1 MHNFEES
8 FVESDE
14 SFATVFVE
22 SGHFFTTE
30 QVFMC
35 FDKLKQWAYNT
46 GLNNGYM
53 IITQRSKTNV
63 AGDKN
68 KLFLRCD
75 RGGVYKGKATV
86 RHVGGTKKINCSFQ
100 LIAKY
105 HKVEDGWKLK
115 VVCGT
120 HNHPPALYME
130 DHEFAKRL
138 NPAQKVLVKD
148 LTNQNVDPQNIIS
161 IIRKQNPRCVSTAK
175 NVYNEQQRQRVSLHG
190 NKSPMQV
197 IFTLLDN
204 AGYLQ
209 EHEVNES
216 THKLERLFIVHE
228 LSFPIWRAFPH
239 VLFVDATY
247 KTNRYGLPFVGFRV
261 FPPGS
266 SFTTIPTYIAILTFM
281 YLFRGHVSM
290 RGSRMAMSGR

>member
-35 FDKLKQWAYNT
+35 FDELKQWAYNT
-46 GLNNGYM
+46 GLNNGYV

-68 KLFLRCD
+68 KVFLRCD

-86 RHVGGTKKINCSFQ
+86 RHVGGTKKINCPFQ

-105 HKVEDGWKLK
+105 HKEEDGWKLK

-120 HNHPPALYME
+120 YNHPPALYME
-130 DHEFAKRL
+130 GHEFAKRL
-138 NPAQKVLVKD
+138 NPTQKD
-148 LTNQNVDPQNIIS
+148 
-161 IIRKQNPRCVSTAK
+161 PRCVSTTK
-175 NVYNEQQRQRVSLHG
+175 NIYNEQQRQRVSLHG

-197 IFTLLDN
+197 LFTLLAN

-209 EHEVNES
+209 KHEV
-216 THKLERLFIVHE
+216 H
-228 LSFPIWRAFPH
+228 
-239 VLFVDATY
+239 
-247 KTNRYGLPFVGFRV
+247 
-261 FPPGS
+261 GS
-266 SFTTIPTYIAILTFM
+266 NANQE
-281 YLFRGHVSM
+281 
-290 RGSRMAMSGR
+290 

>member
-35 FDKLKQWAYNT
+35 FDELKQWAYNT
-46 GLNNGYM
+46 GLNNGYV

-63 AGDKN
+63 VGDKN

-86 RHVGGTKKINCSFQ
+86 RHVGGTKKINCPFQ

-105 HKVEDGWKLK
+105 HKEEDGWKLK

-120 HNHPPALYME
+120 HNHLHALYME
-130 DHEFAKRL
+130 GHEFAKRL
-138 NPAQKVLVKD
+138 KPAQKVLVKD
-148 LTNQNVDPQNIIS
+148 MTNQNVDPQNIIS
-161 IIRKQNPRCVSTAK
+161 IIRKQDPRCVSTTK
-175 NVYNEQQRQRVSLHG
+175 NVYNEQQRQRVSLHD

-204 AGYLQ
+204 VGYLQ
-209 EHEVNES
+209 
-216 THKLERLFIVHE
+216 
-228 LSFPIWRAFPH
+228 
-239 VLFVDATY
+239 
-247 KTNRYGLPFVGFRV
+247 
-261 FPPGS
+261 
-266 SFTTIPTYIAILTFM
+266 
-281 YLFRGHVSM
+281 
-290 RGSRMAMSGR
+290 